1 MGNCLNCGHRNF
13 ALVTVCEKCGVLLQN
28 PFSTSIDDTF
38 PSHESL
44 ATQPIPKK
52 VNWFP
57 ETLPGTTQFDSDNLL
72 VLQFPQFLSAIVIR
86 PTDYLRIG
94 RKDPERNDVPEID
107 LTPYGAVDKGISRL
121 HAAIYRTTNLFL
133 VDLCSL
139 NGTFVEGKRLVP
151 NTPYILRNRDQIQ
164 FAKLTINVFFETD
177 KSERSSYV

>member
-1 MGNCLNCGHRNF
+1 MGKCLNCGHMNF
-13 ALVTVCEKCGVLLQN
+13 TLVKACEKCGRSQN
-28 PFSTSIDDTF
+28 PLSSSIDDTLT
-38 PSHESL
+38 SDELL
-44 ATQPIPKK
+44 ATQPLPRKD
-52 VNWFP
+52 NWFL
-57 ETLPGTTQFDSDNLL
+57 ETLPGTTQFDSNNLL
-72 VLQFPQFLSAIVIR
+72 ILQFPQFLSAIVIR

-107 LTPYGAVDKGISRL
+107 LTPYGAADKGISRL

-151 NTPYILRNRDQIQ
+151 NTPYVLRNRDQIQ
-164 FAKLTINVFFETD
+164 LAKLTINIFFERD